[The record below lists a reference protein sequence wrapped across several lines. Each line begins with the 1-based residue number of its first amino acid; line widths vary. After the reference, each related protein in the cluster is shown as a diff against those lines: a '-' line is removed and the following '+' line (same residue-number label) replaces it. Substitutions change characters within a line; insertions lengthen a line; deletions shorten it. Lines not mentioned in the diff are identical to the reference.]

1 LACLSKEVLDEPIA
15 EHTDRP
21 HTGRRPGAAGRRHY
35 SAARRHRRSVK
46 DFIRKG
52 IVERAARGAAPRTP
66 EEAEAMQDA
75 EVEGRSHG
83 RR

>member
-1 LACLSKEVLDEPIA
+1 MNRSPNTP
-15 EHTDRP
+15 TDP
-21 HTGRRPGAAGRRHY
+21 APDDDPALQGEGNY
-35 SAARRHRRSVK
+35 SAARRHRKSVK
-46 DFIRKG
+46 DFISKG
-52 IVERAARGAAPRTP
+52 LVERAARGAAPRSR